1 MWQRLAEKQ
10 IESGNRQS
18 ASDSYGKAS
27 LALGR
32 IDSSANIYLFDIQS
46 AVRLGESMLQN
57 GMKDEGRRTLRLVQP
72 LLERISEKRIDDR
85 VKAAI
90 AFSGALWRLGMQA

>member
-1 MWQRLAEKQ
+1 MADCETKMCIRDRYFAERPARQLSYQEVSVWQRLAEKQ
-10 IESGNRQS
+10 VESGKRKS
-18 ASDSYGKAS
+18 ASGSYVKAS

-57 GMKDEGRRTLRLVQP
+57 LSL
-72 LLERISEKRIDDR
+72 IHI
-85 VKAAI
+85 
-90 AFSGALWRLGMQA
+90 